1 MTVFIVKVA
10 SSPTTIFFSFYIRFI
25 IALCITQSRCIT
37 LHWHV
42 YNMKFYKNL
51 IFYKNYSLLT
61 YFHWIYWIMKEIN
74 RHHLI
79 YPSTTAVTNYW
90 FLLKQNSQKG
100 IQNQSKHLRWTFLQK
115 QLMAKGWL
123 FFTLHP
129 RCLYSSKYCGLNNWN
144 TFIDYNVVYLVFGQ
158 TVFYVKPT
166 RC

>member
-1 MTVFIVKVA
+1 MTWFTIWNSTKIW
-10 SSPTTIFFSFYIRFI
+10 SFTRTTLYQHISTGYIE
-25 IALCITQSRCIT
+25 S
-37 LHWHV
+37 W
-42 YNMKFYKNL
+42 NK
-51 IFYKNYSLLT
+51 
-61 YFHWIYWIMKEIN
+61 IN

-79 YPSTTAVTNYW
+79 HPSTTEVTNYW

-100 IQNQSKHLRWTFLQK
+100 IQDQSKHLRWSFLQK

-129 RCLYSSKYCGLNNWN
+129 RCLYSSKYSGLNNWK
-144 TFIDYNVVYLVFGQ
+144 TFIYYVVYLVFGQ